1 MNFVIK
7 RKYDELV
14 RLIANEIAIE
24 QDNMNNPD
32 YRKPILDEY
41 YRLFNIDF
49 FGNEIMPVAKAISL
63 NLKKTPPVGKW
74 DNEAPKSYKRFE
86 KQRAKLF

>member
-1 MNFVIK
+1 MNFLIK

-14 RLIANEIAIE
+14 RLIASEIATE

-32 YRKPILDEY
+32 YKKPILDEY

-49 FGNEIMPVAKAISL
+49 FEKEIMSVAKAISL

-74 DNEAPKSYKRFE
+74 DNEAPKSYRRFE